1 MLLFWSV
8 FGSRKAESSV
18 NKTDPTSHEGR
29 GTPKAP
35 DAMGTVRD
43 RKGRSGV
50 EGGERNRV
58 KLLGRTAPTRAGLP
72 EYGGVRLNPH

>member
-1 MLLFWSV
+1 MSIRQTQRPTR
-8 FGSRKAESSV
+8 GGERK
-18 NKTDPTSHEGR
+18 
-29 GTPKAP
+29 KAP